1 MRIIK
6 KMMPLSIALVLI
18 FSHYSYAQ
26 QKVWEVDLKDALY
39 EVGWVLQSND
49 GLIIASGAKGLL
61 AMDNN
66 TGATVWHNQEL
77 KGVDKNSFMNIQGL
91 PLFYVEYTPLVGKKR
106 GIIINSSN
114 GDIVFDTKDEGYSI
128 KQFSVLNEQGCI
140 LFEIMKGNEQM
151 LMKFSL
157 KTWKSEWVAKVGETK
172 GMIGNAMGKLAASF
186 IDQGPIIT
194 KDSKILI
201 VGMDA
206 NIASINFETGAIAW
220 TKENDKDIK
229 ALVYSGINNSLYLGI
244 RKSNKLTVL
253 DPATGNDITPGKLKL
268 RGTLLDVLPDKDGNL
283 VLVETEG
290 FNLIDPKTNNFVWKS
305 SYKIDFLDEV
315 IPNEN
320 GYIAIGK
327 DEKDGGISLVN
338 KEGKKI
344 WDSKVKGYAYYATPT
359 PKGILYI
366 STERSNI
373 LDYKD
378 GKDVWDKDVKFVSI
392 PAVTFDE
399 KEKKVILFEN
409 KKAFKFDLSTGE
421 MTIFA
426 EKIELENVKK
436 STPLKA
442 EYVKEGYFISTDQ
455 HTSLLSPAGK
465 LIYTKYFEPVSS
477 IAGFQNMAQ
486 LGLDI
491 AGVDIDI
498 QGSLDNINML
508 SALANGAYVSSAD
521 QNDIT
526 STETAVAGLYVG
538 TSAANMTPVFEIT
551 KKRYFN
557 TKMTKDQQFMSVKQ
571 KEADVTKNYIFVLN
585 KNTGAIDK
593 KIELM
598 DKTPNYIIDEVD
610 KRVFLNEK
618 NHLISCHQ
626 L

>member
-6 KMMPLSIALVLI
+6 KMMPLTIAMVLI
-18 FSHYSYAQ
+18 FSHYSNAQ

-49 GLIIASGAKGLL
+49 GLIIAAGAKGLL

-77 KGVDKNSFMNIQGL
+77 KGVDKNSFMNIEGL
-91 PLFYVEYTPLVGKKR
+91 PLFYVEYAPLAGKKR

-128 KQFSVLNEQGCI
+128 KQFTVLNEQGCI

-172 GMIGNAMGKLAASF
+172 GMIGNAMGKLAATF

-268 RGTLLDVLPDKDGNL
+268 KGTLLDVLPDKDGNL

-373 LDYKD
+373 LNYKD

-409 KKAFKFDLSTGE
+409 KKAYKFDLSTGE

-465 LIYTKYFEPVSS
+465 LIYSKYFEPVSS
-477 IAGFQNMAQ
+477 IGGFQNMAQ

-498 QGSLDNINML
+498 QGSIDNINTL

-521 QNDIT
+521 QNDIS

-618 NHLISCHQ
+618 NHMISCHQ